1 MAGLKQYVFLY
12 YREAQRICK
21 NAGIINREQYRAFR
35 KDSKQIHSL
44 PANPSECIQWKN
56 DWKGWN
62 EFLRN
67 KSLIPKGAILIA
79 NHYYTYKSRV
89 WHHTSLGFIQ
99 IEHRKMSNGKHYTE
113 IRLED
118 GVRKNIRINKVHIS
132 KIKTI

>member
-21 NAGIINREQYRAFR
+21 NARITTREQYRQFR
-35 KDSKQIHSL
+35 KDSKLAI
-44 PANPSECIQWKN
+44 PANPSECVQWKG
-56 DWKGWN
+56 DWKGWE

-67 KSLIPKGAILIA
+67 KSLVPRGAILIA

-89 WHHTSLGFIQ
+89 WHHSSLGFIQ

-118 GVRKNIRINKVHIS
+118 GTRKNIRINNIHIS
-132 KIKTI
+132 KIKTTF